1 MYKSSIHSYITRFLL
16 IYIII
21 PGNGKVFIMPDTF
34 INKKTRTAFYFIA
47 ITALTA
53 IAFTFVIKEGQRIK
67 MENELLSYEVW

>member
-1 MYKSSIHSYITRFLL
+1 MFNKMIFINLHHHTDNSKVSTMSESFL
-16 IYIII
+16 
-21 PGNGKVFIMPDTF
+21 
-34 INKKTRTAFYFIA
+34 NKKTRKAFYFIA

>member
-1 MYKSSIHSYITRFLL
+1 MSESHS
-16 IYIII
+16 
-21 PGNGKVFIMPDTF
+21 K
-34 INKKTRTAFYFIA
+34 KKTRTAFYFIA

>member
-1 MYKSSIHSYITRFLL
+1 MILL
-16 IYIII
+16 IYILI
-21 PGNGKVFIMPDTF
+21 PGNSKVSIMQEQL
-34 INKKTRTAFYFIA
+34 INNKTRTVFYFIA